1 MESYHTEVDTRF
13 NLTPLYP
20 SPNSL
25 SWPRNAL
32 PTHDAALKH
41 IRRNT
46 FPPKRLAT
54 AAADV
59 GTVRLLPNRAAG
71 SATSRQQG
79 GSESTPQ
86 NKHQSVQ
93 CVLCQVALHS
103 NEDIRDHLSTQ
114 QHSEAILQHPEVRL
128 QDILLPESF
137 VSEAL
142 RQGVD
147 PTSEPSKSAAQPPSG
162 LGKRGQVWSSENQ
175 QEEVNQIHQ
184 TSFKISDSMFEL
196 AKRMKLD
203 VTPTQH
209 PKPFEVPNHRLTAE
223 RPPTAHWLT
232 AEHPPPAHR
241 LTAERPSPAHRL
253 TAERPSPTHQQISD
267 LGPRYGLGRLD
278 GGVLSYDSSMSES
291 SIPRYDSGRSETNVP
306 GYDSGRF
313 KSNVSGYSSRKPNS
327 AGFTSSLPRY
337 KTERPDRI
345 VQTYESESSI
355 TTERDITKNEKFEST
370 APTYEFGRSE
380 TRYNSGHSG
389 VHRSSEAMHD
399 DSGRGVPSNGVGR
412 LEASGSMHMPEMN
425 LVKETV
431 LYCKVCDI
439 AVPNQFHWEFHAK
452 TQKHLQN
459 MRLLEE
465 AKELEKGEIER
476 EKRDRE
482 EEQRKRVR
490 AEEKEKE
497 RERMEE
503 EERRSKILEEEKR
516 REKEKRDMEGRGRVE
531 TQRQGWGRTQEGV
544 AAAVGRVADKVRV
557 NRWNTELVDSAPKV
571 TSTNQQQDSLGA
583 LPSFSTEG
591 THCHICNFTIQ
602 NSNYWKAHVSSQRH
616 TNRAANGLRTEL
628 LPTRAMVDL
637 HESPFS
643 CVLCDISTNNESTFA
658 LHMEGKR
665 HRHNLGLQQSFTLNA
680 SQPQSS
686 VVVSSSA
693 AVQPIRSVF
702 KLAEEA
708 LKSSEPFSRHPAI
721 DSSRQQSVL
730 PTHTTT
736 TALTQTHKPFVSM
749 PTTSVQQEAS
759 ANTSAQVKGSH
770 SSSVTH
776 PQGRQLSEQ
785 GTQTGKVIRLKRPWR
800 KNRVDHSSSVVSNG
814 SNPSVDPTVARSTK
828 EHHAQQQTVSQEVR
842 SPTSST
848 QLVLSTLDHD
858 QRQQSPIIT
867 TQQQPA
873 STTTVQQQTQP
884 LTNAQLIPVHSST
897 MLQAS
902 SAGTTVPSQD
912 GAKRVAAKCKLKQKA
927 LRSRVES
934 SQRPEPVST
943 TVSKVIATGHVSH
956 SNAAIGAPQQWQ
968 QPSPQLQHRS
978 PLPSRRN
985 EFRSQSGS
993 DQPDLDRWEY
1003 EADKVYPDSENYEMG
1018 AGSYEEVGVERYE
1031 EVGDESYKEKGV
1043 GGYEGGGEES
1053 YELDVERYE
1062 EVGGERY
1069 EVEGDESYGVG
1080 DNESYGMGKS
1090 GEHYRPEDFEG
1101 DALEFEIHPDTP
1113 DFDQYQDNTL
1123 SFDLHAKLNPKSSGQ
1138 HLSSESHTRVF
1149 GPDSWFRKE
1158 SSQLDFNFDS
1168 PQHGFSSTQATAPPR
1183 PHNGSKD
1190 WRFDDADST
1199 HSGSSSAD
1207 LKQSH
1212 FANSLW
1218 SSRPPPFKGPRPSVN
1233 SPSRPGSVDRCSNSS
1248 QSRSPLALFPGSS
1261 PHAQGG
1267 PGNEARNPIPAA
1279 NAPWSSPANW
1289 LLTDTAGRL
1298 RSVHTFNYH
1307 HGWNQTSG
1315 TAQQHKQS
1323 GLVAQAR
1330 PDLGTQVQPGFGMQP
1345 QQHPLAT
1352 SVYPQSG
1359 PHSDSAVQLKDR
1371 QFEAHQPA
1379 AAVPQP
1385 PTGQWANNSS
1395 RTWQQQVNQQPPAD
1409 RFHSMER
1416 STGGRWTF
1424 ERHQFPPTLP
1434 NQNIP
1439 SQPRME
1445 FPYFSRGGFSTKRY
1459 QMF

>member
-32 PTHDAALKH
+32 PTHDAAPKH

-59 GTVRLLPNRAAG
+59 GTVRLHPNRAIG
-71 SATSRQQG
+71 SATSLQQG

-93 CVLCQVALHS
+93 CVLCQVVLHS
-103 NEDIRDHLSTQ
+103 NEEIRDHLSTQ

-128 QDILLPESF
+128 QDILLSESF

-162 LGKRGQVWSSENQ
+162 LGKRGPVWSNENQ

-223 RPPTAHWLT
+223 HPPPAHQLTAEYPPPAHRLTAERPSPTHRLTAEHPPPAHRLTAEHPPPAHRLTAEHPPPAHRLTAEHPPPVHRLTAEHPPPAHWLT

-241 LTAERPSPAHRL
+241 LTAERSSPAHRL
-253 TAERPSPTHQQISD
+253 TAERPSPTHQHMSD

-278 GGVLSYDSSMSES
+278 GGVSSYDSGKSES
-291 SIPRYDSGRSETNVP
+291 SIPRYDSGRSQTNVPRYDSGRSETNVP
-306 GYDSGRF
+306 RYDS
-313 KSNVSGYSSRKPNS
+313 
-327 AGFTSSLPRY
+327 
-337 KTERPDRI
+337 
-345 VQTYESESSI
+345 
-355 TTERDITKNEKFEST
+355 
-370 APTYEFGRSE
+370 
-380 TRYNSGHSG
+380 
-389 VHRSSEAMHD
+389 
-399 DSGRGVPSNGVGR
+399 GR
-412 LEASGSMHMPEMN
+412 LEASGPMHMPEMN

-503 EERRSKILEEEKR
+503 EERRSKMLEEEKR
-516 REKEKRDMEGRGRVE
+516 REKEKRDMEERGRVE

-814 SNPSVDPTVARSTK
+814 SNPSVDPTVVSVARSTK

-897 MLQAS
+897 MLQAL

-1267 PGNEARNPIPAA
+1267 PGNEARSPVPAA

-1307 HGWNQTSG
+1307 HGWNQTS
-1315 TAQQHKQS
+1315 QQHKQS

-1330 PDLGTQVQPGFGMQP
+1330 PNLGTQVQPGFGMQP